1 MFCVNAPLPPLYP
14 HSLPTYVNAFS
25 AAHFCFH
32 GRRDEGV
39 GAGGK
44 EHGLT
49 RESKYSRKGA
59 PFVQVYLWRE
69 KLILNILSSMLQ
81 GGKRDDLQIA
91 GVFSAGVSPAF
102 FGLSLCGR
110 PAGV

>member
-1 MFCVNAPLPPLYP
+1 MLPPPPLYP
-14 HSLPTYVNAFS
+14 LSLPTYVNAFS
-25 AAHFCFH
+25 AAHFRFH
-32 GRRDEGV
+32 GRQGSGGGQEG
-39 GAGGK
+39 AWAN
-44 EHGLT
+44 
-49 RESKYSRKGA
+49 KGIQA
-59 PFVQVYLWRE
+59 FPQGSPLFVQVYLWRE

-91 GVFSAGVSPAF
+91 GVYSAGVSPAF